1 MQIKESDFFFQNNR
15 EQKLQANMQ
24 NLSGFAQDEL
34 KWLDATVWTI
44 NCSLQKDQLHAASY
58 LLHKNLL
65 FTQKQTDEQNNV
77 LNYFFPDL
85 KFFDDNEEKIL

>member
-1 MQIKESDFFFQNNR
+1 M
-15 EQKLQANMQ
+15 KL
-24 NLSGFAQDEL
+24 FE
-34 KWLDATVWTI
+34 KRLDATVWTI
-44 NCSLQKDQLHAASY
+44 NCNMQKEQLHAASY
-58 LLHKNLL
+58 LLHNNLL